1 MANIRNFPNN
11 PANGTERRFK
21 NKTYTWNASKS
32 KWGVTSIS
40 VDANPEF
47 VANSVSEHLIPS
59 ANVAY
64 DLGHSEL
71 AFRDL
76 YLSGN
81 SIFLGGQ
88 SITANSSGVS
98 LPSGSR
104 IGTQRLDQKYLQ
116 VAFDGTLSITTGT
129 ARFTLPRDYT
139 LTSVEAN
146 LGTAADAS
154 VLSTINKNG
163 SALTTITVG
172 SSQTNAS
179 NTGLSVA
186 LSKDD
191 YLTVDINSVGTTDK
205 GSDLSITLTLE

>member
-1 MANIRNFPNN
+1 MTTIRDFPSN
-11 PANGTERRFK
+11 PSDGDTQVFG
-21 NKTYTWNASKS
+21 NKTYTWNATKGAWQVS
-32 KWGVTSIS
+32 S
-40 VDANPEF
+40 VSVSASPAF
-47 VANSVSEHLIPS
+47 VANSISSHLIPS
-59 ANVAY
+59 ANVTY
-64 DLGHSEL
+64 DLGTSEL

-81 SIFLGGQ
+81 TIVLGGQ
-88 SITANSSGVS
+88 SITANSSGVT

-116 VAFDGTLSITTGT
+116 IAFDGTLAVTTGT
-129 ARFTLPRDYT
+129 ARFTLPQDYT

-179 NTGLSVA
+179 NTGLSLA

-191 YLTVDINSVGTTDK
+191 YLTVDINSVGTTTK
-205 GSDLSITLTLE
+205 GSDMSITLTLE